1 MQYLEYQP
9 PAYFSQHLECFW
21 EMTLTPEEVNNPFE
35 VMSPDCTFEILFAD
49 RPVFIRSTS
58 EKTWKQVLPGAT
70 FIGQKT
76 SSFNFAVRGQ
86 AHVFG
91 IRFKPFAFANL
102 IKTPLFHLND
112 QVQPLQDLFEL
123 NRSDQ
128 KIIQEILSPKE
139 MDKKIELAE
148 GLVLRLLKKSF
159 SIDQTFRAQLNYIL
173 DRKGMVKINDL
184 LTEFNTSKV
193 TLRKHFIHKMGLP
206 PKRVSR
212 IWRMNY
218 LLELQKIKPAYN
230 LTELC
235 LEAGFFDQAHFTKE
249 FKSFFSACPLRFF
262 KQESQLVK
270 ISQETIVR
278 RFSHQ
283 YDPR

>member
-1 MQYLEYQP
+1 MHYHEYQP
-9 PAYFSQHLECFW
+9 PAYFSQHLECYW
-21 EMTLTPEEVNNPFE
+21 EMSLTPDELNSPFE
-35 VMSPDCTFEILFAD
+35 ALSPDCTFEILFASQ
-49 RPVFIRSTS
+49 PIFLRSS
-58 EKTWKQVLPGAT
+58 IEKTWKQAIPGAT

-76 SSFNFAVRGQ
+76 SSINFAVKEPT
-86 AHVFG
+86 HVFG

-112 QVQPLQDLFEL
+112 QVLPLHQLFDLST
-123 NRSDQ
+123 SDHNAVQ
-128 KIIQEILSPKE
+128 TIVQEKE
-139 MDKKIELAE
+139 AAQKIELAE

-159 SIDQTFRAQLNYIL
+159 SIDQTFRAQLNYIM
-173 DRKGMVKINDL
+173 DRKGLVKINDL
-184 LTEFNTSKV
+184 FSAFNTSKV

-206 PKRVSR
+206 PKKVSR

-218 LLELQKIKPAYN
+218 FLELQKTKSNCN

-235 LEAGFFDQAHFTKE
+235 LEAGFFDQAHFIKE
-249 FKSFFSACPLRFF
+249 FKSFFGTCPHRFF
-262 KQESQLVK
+262 KQESQLIK
-270 ISQETIVR
+270 ISQATITK

>member
-9 PAYFSQHLECFW
+9 PAYFSQHVECFW
-21 EMTLTPEEVNNPFE
+21 EITLTPAGLSQPFE

-49 RPVFIRSTS
+49 EPVFIKSS
-58 EKTWKQVLPGAT
+58 IENTWKQMLPGAT

-76 SSFNFAVRGQ
+76 SSFNFAVREPVR
-86 AHVFG
+86 VFG

-112 QVQPLQDLFEL
+112 HVLPLHNLFEL
-123 NRSDQ
+123 NRSDR
-128 KIIQEILSPKE
+128 KAIQGISTTKK
-139 MDKKIELAE
+139 MAKKIEMAE
-148 GLVLRLLKKSF
+148 GLALRLLKKSF
-159 SIDQTFRAQLNYIL
+159 SIDQTFRAQLNYIM

-184 LTEFNTSKV
+184 LSEFNTSKV
-193 TLRKHFIHKMGLP
+193 TLRKHFIHKMGLS

-235 LEAGFFDQAHFTKE
+235 LEAGFFDQAHFIKE
-249 FKSFFSACPLRFF
+249 FKSFFGACPRRFF
-262 KQESQLVK
+262 KQESQLVR
-270 ISQETIVR
+270 ISQETIAK